1 MKQKLFL
8 TILLSSLLFS
18 SCDTIT
24 GKKDD
29 NNSASL
35 IAAAAL
41 VSQTKTS
48 TAASVKTINFNV
60 VSGTTNVSCTGTIP
74 GTVAGVTGATLNDLR
89 FYVHDVKLIS
99 ADGTKV
105 DFTITTDNKWQL
117 AAGTNTYGAYAGV
130 ALLDFEDKTNGCATT
145 GTTDM
150 NKSITGTSPVGNYV
164 GVEFKL
170 GVPFY
175 LNHMNV
181 STATSPLNIT
191 EMYWAWASGY
201 KFVKIEYTASSKN
214 SFHLGS
220 HTCTGNTAGHV
231 NPCSQPNVPTITL
244 TKATGFDATKDVVT
258 LDINALYTGAD
269 ASSTGIN
276 VCMAGNATSSPKT
289 ACEPMI
295 KNIGL
300 NFTTGATATTQT
312 AFSLK

>member
-29 NNSASL
+29 NNNASL

-41 VSQTKTS
+41 LSQTKTS

-74 GTVAGVTGATLNDLR
+74 GTVAGVSGATLNDLR

-99 ADGTKV
+99 TDGTKV

-117 AAGTNTYGAYAGV
+117 AAGTNTSGAYAGV

-150 NKSITGTSPVGNYV
+150 NKSITGTSPVGNYI
-164 GVEFKL
+164 GIEFKV

-191 EMYWAWASGY
+191 
-201 KFVKIEYTASSKN
+201 
-214 SFHLGS
+214 FHLGS
-220 HTCTGNTAGHV
+220 HTCTGNTSGPV
-231 NPCSQPNVPTITL
+231 NQCSQPNVPTISL

-258 LDINALYTGAD
+258 LDLNALYTGAD

-276 VCMAGNATSSPKT
+276 SCMAGNATSSPKT